1 MEERKKQVLNA
12 IIKDYIANAEPVGS
26 RAVAKKYGLGVSPAT
41 IRNEMSDLEEEG
53 YIEQPHTSAGRIPSA
68 KGYRYFVDHLMERER
83 LTSAQLKAVRQAMRG
98 EVSEMEEF
106 MRSCCN
112 MISQLTHYTA
122 LVAMPEQGRGT
133 LENIQLVPVSDH
145 QVLVVL
151 LASTGIIRHK
161 LIELPMEVKSDDLA
175 YIEQKMRQHL
185 CGKEIKA
192 ISYEMLRDMLADYQI
207 REKMAEQALELIEQ
221 TLTKETAHKI
231 FTGGVM
237 NMLSQPEFRDI
248 DKLKSMFALIEED
261 DKLEKLLNA
270 RTIKTGDESFDRQFN
285 LSSGDEAE
293 ALRILS
299 ASRLE
304 RLMRLADT
312 GFGKYAVNLN
322 TDGKLYIAVH
332 SGRGFFDTGKGRESP
347 EQLRQRF
354 AGELK
359 WFTDVIDTF
368 RPL

>member
-1 MEERKKQVLNA
+1 MTMDARKFRILQA
-12 IIKDYIANAEPVGS
+12 IIDDYILTAIPVGS
-26 RAVAKKYGLGVSPAT
+26 RTISKKYEMGLSSAT

-261 DKLEKLLNA
+261 DKLEKLLNSA
-270 RTIKTGDESFDRQFN
+270 DSDRLTVTIGGEMPVEGVEDCSMVVANYFVNGEKAGSIGVLGPTRLNYGRTVSMMEFIASE
-285 LSSGDEAE
+285 LSRVMSDK
-293 ALRILS
+293 
-299 ASRLE
+299 
-304 RLMRLADT
+304 DD
-312 GFGKYAVNLN
+312 KNN
-322 TDGKLYIAVH
+322 KN
-332 SGRGFFDTGKGRESP
+332 K
-347 EQLRQRF
+347 
-354 AGELK
+354 
-359 WFTDVIDTF
+359 
-368 RPL
+368 